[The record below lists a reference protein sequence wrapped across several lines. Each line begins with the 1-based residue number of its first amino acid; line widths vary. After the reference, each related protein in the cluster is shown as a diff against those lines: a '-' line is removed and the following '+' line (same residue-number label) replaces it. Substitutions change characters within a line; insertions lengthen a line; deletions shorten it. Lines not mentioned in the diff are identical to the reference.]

1 MFLTGLRKVPA
12 GQVPTQVPLVKY
24 GTGLATLQ
32 VTHEVLPEETQVP
45 QTGSQVWHDAP
56 SE

>member
-1 MFLTGLRKVPA
+1 MFLTGLRNVPA

-24 GTGLATLQ
+24 GKGLATLQ
-32 VTHEVLPEETQVP
+32 VTHDALPDVKQVP
-45 QTGSQVWHDAP
+45 QTGSQDWHAAP